1 MPHEGSFEI
10 QPRKTKKTKKEAL
23 DMLITNATLITW
35 GPTNQVLENHAL
47 YIEGDRIADL
57 GPSSELRKRYPQAAE
72 LDARGQYVAPG
83 NICAHTHFYGA
94 FARGMALPGD
104 SPKDFPE
111 ILERL
116 WWRLDK
122 ALTLDDVRYSALVC
136 LIDAI
141 KHGTTTLI
149 DHHASP
155 NAIEGSL
162 DVIARAVE
170 EAGLRAC
177 LCYEVTDRDGPERAK
192 AGIEEN
198 LRFIKSQISNPR
210 SQIAAS
216 FGMHASL
223 TLSDATLE
231 ACGAAHDGGFHI
243 HAAEHEADQH
253 DSLKKSGLRVID
265 RLNKFGVL
273 GPRSIVAHAVHID
286 PREAVLLGETGTW
299 VTHQP
304 RSNMNNAVGAA
315 DVEELLRMGVKVGL
329 GNDGFSNAM
338 WDDWK
343 AAYLYHKA
351 ARRDPRRMSGATVAE
366 MAMTNN
372 AALAGVFFPQAPIGV
387 LAPGAFADIIF
398 VDYHPTTPMTVEN
411 LPWHI
416 LFGFENSMVTATIC
430 AGKVLMEDRRLLFL
444 DEAEITARSREMA
457 KKMWARIVV

>member
-1 MPHEGSFEI
+1 
-10 QPRKTKKTKKEAL
+10 
-23 DMLITNATLITW
+23 MLITNARLITW
-35 GPTNQVLENHAL
+35 GATNQILENHAL
-47 YIEGDRIADL
+47 YIEGDRITDL
-57 GPSSELRKRYPQAAE
+57 GPSSELRSKYPQAAE
-72 LDARGQYVAPG
+72 LDAWGQYVAPG

-94 FARGMALPGD
+94 FARGMAAPGD
-104 SPKDFPE
+104 PPKDFPE

-162 DVIARAVE
+162 DVIARSVE
-170 EAGLRAC
+170 ESGLRAC
-177 LCYEVTDRDGPERAK
+177 LCYEVTDRNGPERTR

-198 LRFIKSQISNPR
+198 LRFIKSTTIHKQWPQSTIT
-210 SQIAAS
+210 AT
-216 FGMHASL
+216 FGLHASL

-231 ACGAAHDGGFHI
+231 ACRDAHDAQNYGFHI
-243 HAAEHEADQH
+243 HAAEHEADQY
-253 DSLKKSGLRVID
+253 DSLKKGGSRVID
-265 RLNKFGVL
+265 RLHKFGVL

-286 PREAVLLGETGTW
+286 PHEAELLRETGTW

-315 DVEELLRMGVKVGL
+315 DVEGLLRMGVKVGL
-329 GNDGFSNAM
+329 GADGFSNAM
-338 WDDWK
+338 WDEWK

-366 MAMTNN
+366 MAVTNN
-372 AALAGVFFPQAPIGV
+372 AALAGVFFPQAPMGA

-398 VDYHPTTPMTVEN
+398 VDYHPTTPMTIDN

-416 LFGFENSMVTATIC
+416 LFGFENSMVTTTIC
-430 AGKVLMEDRRLLFL
+430 AGKVLMKDRRLLFL
-444 DEAEITARSREMA
+444 DEAEITARSRELA
-457 KKMWARIVV
+457 KKMWARVVV